1 LLVVSATPS
10 RYFIVGARP
19 VRLVPTD
26 DGGLD
31 VQVIDWATGA
41 FVRDMSY
48 LSRVY
53 IGDGEV
59 DEVSAADFDRA
70 VAAIRARLAPQDGE

>member
-1 LLVVSATPS
+1 M
-10 RYFIVGARP
+10 
-19 VRLVPTD
+19 
-26 DGGLD
+26 
-31 VQVIDWATGA
+31 QVIDWATGA

>member
-1 LLVVSATPS
+1 VCVNATPS

-19 VRLVPTD
+19 VRLVPTA

-31 VQVIDWATGA
+31 VQVIDWASGT

-53 IGDGEV
+53 LGDGEV
-59 DEVSAADFDRA
+59 DEVPAADFERA
-70 VAAIRARLAPQDGE
+70 VAAIRAKLASGE

>member
-1 LLVVSATPS
+1 MSTPSS

-19 VRLVPTD
+19 VRLVPTEE
-26 DGGLD
+26 GGLD

-48 LSRVY
+48 LSRVHS
-53 IGDGEV
+53 GNVEV
-59 DEVSAADFDRA
+59 DEVTAADFTRA
-70 VAAIRARLAPQDGE
+70 VAAIRAKLNG

>member
-26 DGGLD
+26 NGGLD

-53 IGDGEV
+53 FGDAEV
-59 DEVSAADFDRA
+59 DEVSAADFDGA